1 MTEPTVERGK
11 VISLTYTLHD
21 EKGELFEYSDLPIS
35 YLHGS
40 GVDLF
45 DKIEQS
51 IEGHKIGDSLEVIL
65 TPADG
70 FGVHD
75 PSLTFNDELVNVPPQ
90 FQKLG
95 AEVEAQN
102 DRGESMKFLVTNI
115 DKENGVLTVDG
126 NHPLAGQTVKF
137 NVKITE
143 IRDATADELKN
154 GTPENKFGPTLQ

>member
-1 MTEPTVERGK
+1 MTEPTVKRGK

-21 EKGELFEYSDLPIS
+21 EKGGLFEYSDLPIS

-65 TPADG
+65 SPADG
-70 FGVHD
+70 FGEHD
-75 PSLTFNDELVNVPPQ
+75 PTLTFTDELANAPPQ

-95 AEVEAQN
+95 G
-102 DRGESMKFLVTNI
+102 RS
-115 DKENGVLTVDG
+115 
-126 NHPLAGQTVKF
+126 
-137 NVKITE
+137 
-143 IRDATADELKN
+143 
-154 GTPENKFGPTLQ
+154 